1 MCLMVDKKRQKGRT
15 AARRIDTEVVK
26 RIITILHDDGMEK
39 KTKISL
45 KAHLSY
51 DKCLSYLEWL
61 ELMGLIRKEI
71 NGRDSE
77 LISLTEKG
85 TELYCKYSEC
95 ANNIS
100 IEDS

>member
-1 MCLMVDKKRQKGRT
+1 MKIENNKRQKSRT

-26 RIITILHDDGMEK
+26 RIITILHDDGNEK

-61 ELMGLIRKEI
+61 ELMGLIRKE
-71 NGRDSE
+71 NDDHDSE
-77 LISLTEKG
+77 LINLTEKG
-85 TELYCKYSEC
+85 NELYLKYSEDSNSI
-95 ANNIS
+95 A

>member
-1 MCLMVDKKRQKGRT
+1 MCLKIENRKRRKSRT

-26 RIITILHDDGMEK
+26 RIITILHDEGNEK

-51 DKCLSYLEWL
+51 DKCLSYIEWL
-61 ELMGLIRKEI
+61 ELMGLIRKE
-71 NGRDSE
+71 NDVHDSE
-77 LISLTEKG
+77 LINLTEKG
-85 TELYCKYSEC
+85 NELYLKYSES
-95 ANNIS
+95 NII